1 MCYMLGWCRRI
12 DEPYLSF
19 SFFKILLC
27 CRLGSLSRAENKKW
41 KEMLDFVGFFF
52 VSDTLSRPFFFKVEY
67 HIITILIGGDC
78 VTFNTGAVG
87 QMCAFFFFK
96 VILLNLM
103 RDCYRRLR
111 GTTVGFPQDPIAV
124 SDVKNHDR
132 SRWSH

>member
-1 MCYMLGWCRRI
+1 MLGWCRRI

-19 SFFKILLC
+19 SFFRYYFVVVWGLCLARKIKNGKRCSILWDFSSC
-27 CRLGSLSRAENKKW
+27 SIRSRA
-41 KEMLDFVGFFF
+41 L
-52 VSDTLSRPFFFKVEY
+52 FFFKVEY